1 MNVISPNTH
10 EVIFKVRGKGLSL
23 LERKMFKC
31 MAVIYVHGGHG
42 DRYKFAKIH
51 HNKFKVNN
59 NGGVTRAQAIFQGIA
74 GEYKG
79 FIEVQPGYLQ
89 GEYSKGYRVT
99 KLGIKELRK
108 VLEISLKE
116 APLSEKEV
124 NKTNNADG
132 PLEAIHR
139 ENLLGLNLSDQ
150 FPIEGLLPDALE
162 TLEFYRRYRQSKGGF
177 GRFSKDKNNRIY
189 HPITNLRRTQR
200 PLVTLEAE
208 GGAPLAEVDIK
219 CSGAQMMLKAGMVH
233 PSEKEKWTR
242 CIHQD
247 QFYEYIWRDHIPRS
261 NAKKSVNA
269 AFNGSRGKGWRRMLM
284 LFPETTGALERQTG
298 LDLMKTESLV
308 MNSLFERFTIEGISL
323 LRLHDAF
330 LCRIDDQAYIAS
342 VMKDMGIATDLA
354 QPAMNKLMEIY
365 KE

>member
-10 EVIFKVRGKGLSL
+10 EVIFKVRGKGLFL

-31 MAVIYVHGGHG
+31 MAVIYKHGGHG
-42 DRYKFAKIH
+42 KRNRFARIH
-51 HNKFKVNN
+51 HGKFGVDNS
-59 NGGVTRAQAIFQGIA
+59 GGVTRAQAIFQGIA

-79 FIEVQPGYLQ
+79 FIQVQPGYLQ

-116 APLSEKEV
+116 APLSEREV
-124 NKTNNADG
+124 NKTNEADSL
-132 PLEAIHR
+132 LEGIHR
-139 ENLLGLNLSDQ
+139 KNLLSLNLSNQ

-162 TLEFYRRYRQSKGGF
+162 TLEFYWRYRQSKGGF

-261 NAKKSVNA
+261 IAKKSVN
-269 AFNGSRGKGWRRMLM
+269 
-284 LFPETTGALERQTG
+284 
-298 LDLMKTESLV
+298 
-308 MNSLFERFTIEGISL
+308 
-323 LRLHDAF
+323 
-330 LCRIDDQAYIAS
+330 
-342 VMKDMGIATDLA
+342 
-354 QPAMNKLMEIY
+354 
-365 KE
+365 

>member
-1 MNVISPNTH
+1 MNVISPDTH
-10 EVIFKVRGKGLSL
+10 EVRVRIKPKGLNS
-23 LERKMFKC
+23 LERKMFRC
-31 MAVIYVHGGHG
+31 MAVIYAHGGHG
-42 DRYKFAKIH
+42 SRDKFAKIH
-51 HNKFKVNN
+51 HSKFQINHN
-59 NGGVTRAQAIFQGIA
+59 DGITRAQAIFEGVA
-74 GEYKG
+74 GKYKG
-79 FIEVQPGYLQ
+79 FIQVQPGYRQ

-116 APLSEKEV
+116 APLSGGED
-124 NKTNNADG
+124 NKTNEADSL
-132 PLEAIHR
+132 LEAIHR
-139 ENLLGLNLSDQ
+139 KNLLGLNLSNQ

-177 GRFSKDKNNRIY
+177 GRFSLDKNNRIY
-189 HPITNLRRTQR
+189 HPITNLRRTHR

-247 QFYEYIWRDHIPRS
+247 KFYEYIWGDYIPRS
-261 NAKKSVNA
+261 KAKKSVNA
-269 AFNGSRGKGWRRMLM
+269 AFNGSKGKGWRRMLM
-284 LFPETTGALERQTG
+284 LFPETTGALKKQTG

-308 MNSLFERFTIEGISL
+308 MNSLFEMFTAEGVPL